1 MDNTLTNI
9 FSTQYPYMKK
19 RIQSNTTTKCNDT
32 PHQTHINNLKS
43 NKYFAMN
50 KYDTKVA
57 LNEYSK
63 HIQHKHSQH
72 NKTNSITLLHDD
84 ITINST
90 EPRSTRKQ
98 SYKLKPK
105 FENENSSESDDNE
118 VIDNN
123 DDDDDDDD
131 EFNENK
137 PVKQQTSTRSTY
149 NISACSHKQ
158 LNEDSLVLSNNTKG
172 TVVVDNVVN
181 DIQITN
187 DFDFETLLTM
197 ETYLNEL
204 VEDIEIN
211 KMKIFQNLLDI
222 IEDLLKCY
230 NNKTVYDNVLKVFD
244 TSFDL
249 NNKHSIQKIC
259 KDFHIIL
266 LIFLYIL
273 LLLNFVKVDNKTSFH
288 PGIKNLSFYLHQNFI
303 VFMYIII
310 TQYNSSNT
318 EKNNNN
324 NNSIHL
330 CNNKISNNKTWLSK
344 SNYKQYL
351 ISNNKKC
358 KSTLKNIINELRLH
372 FQSTFNGIKITTTS
386 NTTIELETTFNTFT
400 SYLNSLHT
408 TTLQSVITTLHSSNE
423 MNSLFQFSKHKAHT
437 PILQAK
443 LPSCKQQYTLVLDL
457 DETLVH
463 FVQGDDDSNDI
474 VQIRPGAE
482 QFIEDLA
489 EYYEIIIFTV
499 AKQDYAD
506 IVIDGVD
513 SSRKVSGRLY
523 RNHTIR
529 LGDGYVKD
537 LSKLGRDLTKTLIV
551 DNCAENFRLQP
562 NNGLRIK
569 DFEGDPEDNE
579 LEYLKE
585 DLIEL
590 VMKRPRDVRE
600 WLRDIQRKM
609 DEREQCGNDD
619 EGVEETNESKDIKE
633 SEGFDK
639 NIKDK
644 NETIEHEQD
653 TSDQE
658 ENVKDGGSDDD
669 NDNDDNDNEC
679 NIDNVSS

>member
-1 MDNTLTNI
+1 MDNTVSSK
-9 FSTQYPYMKK
+9 FSTQITGQQHLPYVKK
-19 RIQSNTTTKCNDT
+19 RIQNNINTTHTDT

-43 NKYFAMN
+43 NKYFSMN
-50 KYDTKVA
+50 KYDTKIA

-63 HIQHKHSQH
+63 QIQNKLTKH
-72 NKTNSITLLHDD
+72 NNTNSITLHKE
-84 ITINST
+84 IINST
-90 EPRSTRKQ
+90 EPRSTPKH

-105 FENENSSESDDNE
+105 FENVNYDSESDDND
-118 VIDNN
+118 DNDN
-123 DDDDDDDD
+123 DDDD
-131 EFNENK
+131 FNEDK
-137 PVKQQTSTRSTY
+137 PIKQQTSMRSTH
-149 NISACSHKQ
+149 ISSCSHKQ
-158 LNEDSLVLSNNTKG
+158 LNEDSLMSKNTKRN
-172 TVVVDNVVN
+172 VVDVN
-181 DIQITN
+181 AQQIELQITK
-187 DFDFETLLTM
+187 DFDFEKLITM

-211 KMKIFQNLLDI
+211 KMKIFQNVLDI

-230 NNKTVYDNVLKVFD
+230 NNKAVYENILKAFD
-244 TSFDL
+244 SSFGV
-249 NNKHSIQKIC
+249 NKHSIQKIC

-266 LIFLYIL
+266 LIFLYVL
-273 LLLNFVKVDNKTSFH
+273 FLLNFVKLDKTSFH

-303 VFMYIII
+303 VFMFIII
-310 TQYNSSNT
+310 TQYNSTNT
-318 EKNNNN
+318 EKAN

-330 CNNKISNNKTWLSK
+330 CETKISNNKTWLSK

-358 KSTLKNIINELRLH
+358 KATLKNIINELRLH
-372 FQSTFNGIKITTTS
+372 FQSVFNGIKITTTT
-386 NTTIELETTFNTFT
+386 NNTIELETTFNLLNA
-400 SYLNSLHT
+400 YLKSLHNT
-408 TTLQSVITTLHSSNE
+408 KLEAVINALQSSSEINA
-423 MNSLFQFSKHKAHT
+423 LFQVSKTKAHT
-437 PILQAK
+437 PILQEK
-443 LPSCKQQYTLVLDL
+443 LPTCKQQYTLVLDL

-482 QFIEDLA
+482 QFIEELS

-551 DNCAENFRLQP
+551 DNCAENFCLQP
-562 NNGLRIK
+562 KNGLRIK

-590 VMKRPRDVRE
+590 VTKQPNDVRDHLQE
-600 WLRDIQRKM
+600 IQRKM
-609 DEREQCGNDD
+609 NEREQCDND
-619 EGVEETNESKDIKE
+619 ECVEETNESKEIKE
-633 SEGFDK
+633 SEFDK
-639 NIKDK
+639 NTNDK
-644 NETIEHEQD
+644 NETREHEQD

-658 ENVKDGGSDDD
+658 ENVKDNSDDD
-669 NDNDDNDNEC
+669 DEEC
-679 NIDNVSS
+679 KIEHVSS

>member
-1 MDNTLTNI
+1 MDNTLTNV

-19 RIQSNTTTKCNDT
+19 RIQSNVITKCNDT
-32 PHQTHINNLKS
+32 PHQTHINNLKT
-43 NKYFAMN
+43 NKYFTMN

-63 HIQHKHSQH
+63 HIQNKPQQH
-72 NKTNSITLLHDD
+72 NKTHSITLLHKD
-84 ITINST
+84 IIINST
-90 EPRSTRKQ
+90 EPRSTRTQ

-105 FENENSSESDDNE
+105 FENDNSSDSDDNE

-123 DDDDDDDD
+123 DDDDD
-131 EFNENK
+131 FNENK
-137 PVKQQTSTRSTY
+137 PVKQQTSTRSTTY
-149 NISACSHKQ
+149 NISSCSHKQ
-158 LNEDSLVLSNNTKG
+158 LNEDSLVSSNNTKG
-172 TVVVDNVVN
+172 TVVVDNVIN

-211 KMKIFQNLLDI
+211 KMKIFQNILDI
-222 IEDLLKCY
+222 IDDLLKCY
-230 NNKTVYDNVLKVFD
+230 NNKAVYDNVLKVFD
-244 TSFDL
+244 SSFDL

-273 LLLNFVKVDNKTSFH
+273 LLLNFVKVDSKTSYH

-324 NNSIHL
+324 SIHL

-344 SNYKQYL
+344 SNYKQYI

-372 FQSTFNGIKITTTS
+372 FQSTFNGIKITTPS
-386 NTTIELETTFNTFT
+386 NTTIELETTFNIFT
-400 SYLNSLHT
+400 SYLKSLHT
-408 TTLQSVITTLHSSNE
+408 ITLQSVITTLHSLNE
-423 MNSLFQFSKHKAHT
+423 MNTLFQLSKTKAHT

-590 VMKRPRDVRE
+590 VMKQPNDVRE
-600 WLRDIQRKM
+600 WLNDIQRKM
-609 DEREQCGNDD
+609 DEREQCGNDNDNDND
-619 EGVEETNESKDIKE
+619 ECVEETNESKDIKE
-633 SEGFDK
+633 
-639 NIKDK
+639 IKDK
-644 NETIEHEQD
+644 NETTEHEQED

-658 ENVKDGGSDDD
+658 ENVKDNNNSDDD
-669 NDNDDNDNEC
+669 NDNDNDDNEC
-679 NIDNVSS
+679 KIENVSSY

>member
-1 MDNTLTNI
+1 
-9 FSTQYPYMKK
+9 
-19 RIQSNTTTKCNDT
+19 
-32 PHQTHINNLKS
+32 
-43 NKYFAMN
+43 
-50 KYDTKVA
+50 
-57 LNEYSK
+57 
-63 HIQHKHSQH
+63 
-72 NKTNSITLLHDD
+72 
-84 ITINST
+84 
-90 EPRSTRKQ
+90 
-98 SYKLKPK
+98 
-105 FENENSSESDDNE
+105 
-118 VIDNN
+118 
-123 DDDDDDDD
+123 
-131 EFNENK
+131 
-137 PVKQQTSTRSTY
+137 
-149 NISACSHKQ
+149 
-158 LNEDSLVLSNNTKG
+158 
-172 TVVVDNVVN
+172 
-181 DIQITN
+181 
-187 DFDFETLLTM
+187 
-197 ETYLNEL
+197 
-204 VEDIEIN
+204 
-211 KMKIFQNLLDI
+211 
-222 IEDLLKCY
+222 
-230 NNKTVYDNVLKVFD
+230 
-244 TSFDL
+244 
-249 NNKHSIQKIC
+249 
-259 KDFHIIL
+259 
-266 LIFLYIL
+266 
-273 LLLNFVKVDNKTSFH
+273 
-288 PGIKNLSFYLHQNFI
+288 
-303 VFMYIII
+303 MYIII

-318 EKNNNN
+318 EKNN

-344 SNYKQYL
+344 SNYKQYI

-386 NTTIELETTFNTFT
+386 NTTIELETTFNIFT
-400 SYLNSLHT
+400 SYLKSLHT
-408 TTLQSVITTLHSSNE
+408 ITLQSVITTLHSLNE
-423 MNSLFQFSKHKAHT
+423 MNTLFQLSKTKAHT

-585 DLIEL
+585 DLIEMIEKKPNDIRECL
-590 VMKRPRDVRE
+590 EVIQHKMNERNNTMNNEDDVISKQSGDNNNNSHHS
-600 WLRDIQRKM
+600 DIY
-609 DEREQCGNDD
+609 
-619 EGVEETNESKDIKE
+619 
-633 SEGFDK
+633 
-639 NIKDK
+639 IKD
-644 NETIEHEQD
+644 NEERSEHDQE

-658 ENVKDGGSDDD
+658 DDECN
-669 NDNDDNDNEC
+669 NDN
-679 NIDNVSS
+679 I